1 MKRVFHFFLSVMGL
15 FYFPYLSWA
24 VASPDKSILWNVAN
38 HPIRPLYV
46 HTSNPLSS
54 EKIEETPL
62 WSKIM
67 RTEAM
72 VQRAWITSMV
82 FPGLGQVY
90 NKDYWKVP
98 CLYLGFALVGYK
110 IYSEHQGMNEHRRIL
125 LLGDDPFK
133 PVREFT
139 QKRIRECERT
149 RNLFIIIASAWYILN
164 IFDAYAGAH
173 DKTVNFIDDIGTTST
188 DLPQNEHLK

>member
-1 MKRVFHFFLSVMGL
+1 MGF

-24 VASPDKSILWNVAN
+24 VVSPDKSIVWNAVN
-38 HPIRPLYV
+38 HPLRPLYV
-46 HTSNPLSS
+46 VDSTSNPLSS
-54 EKIEETPL
+54 EKIEKIEKIPV
-62 WSKIM
+62 WSKTM
-67 RTEAM
+67 RTETM

-82 FPGLGQVY
+82 VPGLGQVY

-110 IYSEHQGMNEHRRIL
+110 IYSEHQEMHKHRRTL
-125 LLGDDPFK
+125 LLDSKDQSN
-133 PVREFT
+133 PVPDFT
-139 QKRIRECERT
+139 KKRIRECERT

-173 DKTVNFIDDIGTTST
+173 DKTVNFIDDIGTIST
-188 DLPQNEHLK
+188 DLPQKNHLK